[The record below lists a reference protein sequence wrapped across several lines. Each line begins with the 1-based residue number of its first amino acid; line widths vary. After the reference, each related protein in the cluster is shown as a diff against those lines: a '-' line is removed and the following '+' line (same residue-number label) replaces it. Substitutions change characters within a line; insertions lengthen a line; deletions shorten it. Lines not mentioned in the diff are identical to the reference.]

1 MASRTVFGGQLLE
14 RLCGKRA
21 TRESVPPTSV
31 GVLQQVSLLELTG
44 YMRETL
50 LRDSDAFSMAHAL
63 ELRVPFVDREVMRA
77 AFAGVD
83 CFELSD
89 ARPKPL
95 LAAAVHD
102 LLPEDVW
109 NRPKQGFVL
118 PFADWMRGPLASE
131 VGNTLGDADR
141 LEAVGLDPATVR
153 DVWSRY
159 LRGDS
164 GVTWSRP
171 WALYSLVRWA
181 VANGVEGTAER
192 AAMETV
198 SR

>member
-1 MASRTVFGGQLLE
+1 MASRSVFGGQLLE
-14 RLCGKRA
+14 KLCGKRA
-21 TRESVPPTSV
+21 TREAAPLTGV

-63 ELRVPFVDREVMRA
+63 ELRVPFVDREVMGA

-89 ARPKPL
+89 GEPKPL
-95 LAAAVHD
+95 LAAAVRD
-102 LLPEDVW
+102 LIPEDVW

-131 VGNTLGDADR
+131 VGNALGDADR
-141 LEAVGLDPATVR
+141 LDAVGLHPATVR

-159 LRGDS
+159 LRGDA
-164 GVTWSRP
+164 GMTWSRP
-171 WALYSLVRWA
+171 WALYALVRWSM
-181 VANGVEGTAER
+181 ANGVDGTAER
-192 AAMETV
+192 PVVETA

>member
-1 MASRTVFGGQLLE
+1 MASRSVFGGQLLE

-21 TRESVPPTSV
+21 TNESSQFAGV

-63 ELRVPFVDREVMRA
+63 ELRVPFVDREVMQA

-83 CFELSD
+83 CFDLSEEQ
-89 ARPKPL
+89 PKPL
-95 LAAAVHD
+95 LAAAVRD
-102 LLPEDVW
+102 LIPEDVW

-131 VGNTLGDADR
+131 VGSALGDADR
-141 LEAVGLDPATVR
+141 LDAVGLNPATVR

-164 GVTWSRP
+164 GMTWSRP
-171 WALYSLVRWA
+171 WALYSLLRWA
-181 VANGVEGTAER
+181 VVNGVEGTADR
-192 AAMETV
+192 SLTPVAAQ
-198 SR
+198 